1 MKNKIEEALRE
12 CGEEVFYGRARFKDR
27 DFWDCI
33 VYGKRRTQKTEG
45 RKGKKK
51 KWFAAIIKEDEIT
64 EELEQKV
71 IKTMREAGFKRTDG
85 DTVYEY
91 VEKSGECV
99 VEICTMEFYKIEK
112 DCSA

>member
-1 MKNKIEEALRE
+1 MYCLRKKKNAEA
-12 CGEEVFYGRARFKDR
+12 GR
-27 DFWDCI
+27 
-33 VYGKRRTQKTEG
+33 
-45 RKGKKK
+45 GKKK
-51 KWFAAIIKEDEIT
+51 KWFVAIIKEDEIT

-85 DTVYEY
+85 DVVYEY

-112 DCSA
+112 DCSV